1 MLAPAADVTGRPA
14 RRGPHRAHNP
24 RVIVCGRK
32 AGDMTATDD
41 ARQHQIER
49 TSAWLM
55 AYATS
60 ATIRRVRRAV
70 EGDDYPDEADPSTPI
85 LTRTGLR
92 RIAGELRVGPGDTI
106 IDVGC
111 GRGGPGLWIARET
124 GAALVGIDLVPLAI
138 EHATARARDLGMH
151 DRARFQLGDA
161 AATGLPTAAFD
172 GAVSVD
178 VLLMIPDKAAVFH
191 EVARLL
197 RPGARFVFTTI
208 EHPNPS
214 SNAGVAQAGDHRP
227 LLADA
232 GLVVETYEETPDWRR
247 RLRAVADGIRDAEAA
262 LTEELGAEAAQGWV
276 RWASARPG
284 EIESE
289 RHVLIGAR
297 KA

>member
-1 MLAPAADVTGRPA
+1 MAAYDD
-14 RRGPHRAHNP
+14 RRR
-24 RVIVCGRK
+24 
-32 AGDMTATDD
+32 
-41 ARQHQIER
+41 QIER
-49 TSAWLM
+49 TTALLA

-60 ATIRRVRRAV
+60 STFRSIRREV

-92 RIAGELRVGPGDTI
+92 RIASELRVGPGATI
-106 IDVGC
+106 LDLGC

-124 GAALVGIDLVPLAI
+124 GAALVGIDLVPLAV
-138 EHATARARDLGMH
+138 EHAAARARDLGMH
-151 DRARFQLGDA
+151 DRARFHLGDV
-161 AATGLPTAAFD
+161 AATGLPVAAFD

-178 VLLMIPDKAAVFH
+178 VLLMISDKAAVFR

-208 EHPNPS
+208 ERPDPSPS
-214 SNAGVAQAGDHRP
+214 SGVAQIDDHRP

-232 GLVVETYEETPDWRR
+232 GLVVEAYEETPDWRR
-247 RLRAVADGIRDAEAA
+247 RLRAVAEGICAAEAA

-276 RWASARPG
+276 RWARARPG
-284 EIESE
+284 EMGPE